1 MTITAYEI
9 DFYQWTQQQAALMRQ
24 GEFNRVDLDIE
35 NIAEEIE
42 SMGRRDRH
50 ALRSYLHNILIH
62 LLKWRYQP
70 ERRGITWR
78 LSIKNGRHQ
87 VDILVEDSPSLQRK
101 IPDLMAKEYAQARE
115 NAALET
121 GLPLAT
127 FPELCPFT
135 VEQITG
141 DGGRHHRSP
150 VDGP

>member
-1 MTITAYEI
+1 MTITAYET

-24 GEFNRVDLDIE
+24 GEFNHVDLDIE

-42 SMGRRDRH
+42 SMGRRDRY
-50 ALRSYLHNILIH
+50 ALRSYLHNILMH
-62 LLKWRYQP
+62 LLKWQHQP
-70 ERRGITWR
+70 ERRGTSWR

-87 VDILVEDSPSLQRK
+87 VDILVEDSPSLQGK
-101 IPDLMAKEYAQARE
+101 IPDLIAKEYTQARE

-141 DGGRHHRSP
+141 DYWP
-150 VDGP
+150 D

>member
-1 MTITAYEI
+1 MTITAYET

-24 GEFNRVDLDIE
+24 GEFNRIDLDIE

-42 SMGRRDRH
+42 SMGRRDRY
-50 ALRSYLHNILIH
+50 AIRSYLHNILMH
-62 LLKWRYQP
+62 LLKWQYQP
-70 ERRGITWR
+70 ERRGTSWR
-78 LSIKNGRHQ
+78 LPIKNGRYQ
-87 VDILVEDSPSLQRK
+87 VDILVEDSPSLQGK
-101 IPDLMAKEYAQARE
+101 IPDLIAKEYAQTRE

-141 DGGRHHRSP
+141 DYWP
-150 VDGP
+150 D

>member
-1 MTITAYEI
+1 MTITAYET

-42 SMGRRDRH
+42 SMGRRDRY
-50 ALRSYLHNILIH
+50 ALRSYLHNILMH
-62 LLKWRYQP
+62 LLKWQYQP
-70 ERRGITWR
+70 EQHGTSWR

-87 VDILVEDSPSLQRK
+87 VDILVEDSPSLQGK
-101 IPDLMAKEYAQARE
+101 IPDLIAKEYTQARE

-121 GLPLAT
+121 GLPLVT
-127 FPELCPFT
+127 FPELCSFT

-141 DGGRHHRSP
+141 DYWP
-150 VDGP
+150 D

>member
-1 MTITAYEI
+1 MTITAYET

-42 SMGRRDRH
+42 SMGRRDRY
-50 ALRSYLHNILIH
+50 ALRSYLHNILMH
-62 LLKWRYQP
+62 LLKWQHQP
-70 ERRGITWR
+70 ERRETSWR

-87 VDILVEDSPSLQRK
+87 VDILVEDSPSLQGR
-101 IPDLMAKEYAQARE
+101 IPDLIAKEYTQARE

-127 FPELCPFT
+127 FPELCSFT

-141 DGGRHHRSP
+141 DYWP
-150 VDGP
+150 D

>member
-1 MTITAYEI
+1 MTITAYET

-24 GEFNRVDLDIE
+24 GEFNRIDLDIE

-42 SMGRRDRH
+42 SMGRRDRY
-50 ALRSYLHNILIH
+50 ALRSYLHNILMH
-62 LLKWRYQP
+62 LLKWQHQP
-70 ERRGITWR
+70 ERRGSSWR

-87 VDILVEDSPSLQRK
+87 VDILVEDSPSLQGK
-101 IPDLMAKEYAQARE
+101 IPGLIAKEYTQARE

-121 GLPLAT
+121 GLPIAA

-141 DGGRHHRSP
+141 DYWP
-150 VDGP
+150 D